1 MSTGFL
7 IYRLRILDE
16 GACKSLTRMLLLVVS
31 PVLIIYSFQLKFDD
45 ALLHGLIISAA
56 SAVGAHVLAIILA
69 RLVFNNHTADDE
81 RRRVLRYGTIFSNCG
96 FIGIPLLSSIMGT
109 KGVFYASV
117 YIAVFSFFS
126 WTYGVAIFTG
136 KLDRKALLKIVINP
150 NIIAIVIGL
159 IFFCFSIKIP
169 ALLYDSMS
177 YIFNLNTPLA
187 MIVIGARV
195 AQLDLRTVFT
205 DVWIWPGTLLK
216 NILLPLVSIFILH
229 LAGVSGVLMLACLV
243 PIACPV
249 AGNTVLFPDLYDIDT
264 KFASRLICVST
275 LFSVVT
281 IPLLVYIVSVLKY

>member
-1 MSTGFL
+1 
-7 IYRLRILDE
+7 
-16 GACKSLTRMLLLVVS
+16 
-31 PVLIIYSFQLKFDD
+31 
-45 ALLHGLIISAA
+45 
-56 SAVGAHVLAIILA
+56 
-69 RLVFNNHTADDE
+69 
-81 RRRVLRYGTIFSNCG
+81 
-96 FIGIPLLSSIMGT
+96 
-109 KGVFYASV
+109 
-117 YIAVFSFFS
+117 
-126 WTYGVAIFTG
+126 
-136 KLDRKALLKIVINP
+136 
-150 NIIAIVIGL
+150 
-159 IFFCFSIKIP
+159 
-169 ALLYDSMS
+169 MS